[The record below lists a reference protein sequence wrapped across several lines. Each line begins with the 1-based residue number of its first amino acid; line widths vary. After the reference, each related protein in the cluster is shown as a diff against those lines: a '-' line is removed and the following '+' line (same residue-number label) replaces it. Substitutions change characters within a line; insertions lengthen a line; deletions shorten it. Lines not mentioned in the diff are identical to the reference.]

1 MRKLRPVFLLA
12 VCALLLT
19 STLSAQ
25 RATGQIFGKVTD
37 DQGMPM
43 PGVSVQAKGPR
54 LVGEATTVTNA
65 LGAYRLVALPPGAYN
80 IKYTLAG
87 FQPLVREEI
96 VLGAEVTLTLDVTL
110 SASAIEEQVTVV
122 GQSPLIDVK
131 STARGVAMSRQV
143 FTLLPK
149 GRNFDSL
156 LVTVPGVSNEPML
169 AGISVDGASGAENMW
184 YVDGNST
191 TNLINGTSGQAVN
204 FDFVEE
210 VNFKSSGYTAEF
222 GGSLGG
228 VVNVLTRSGG
238 NEYHGELLAYYQDE
252 ALLARRRD
260 IVNYNNRD
268 TNSITHTQT
277 ASYYAWDKYYG
288 NQKWNNIEG
297 GFNLGGYIIKDRI
310 WFFGSVIPNY
320 NKYTRTLN
328 FAIQT
333 GSNSS
338 APPRDVHYKTID
350 WNAQVKISA
359 QPFKNLRMSAS
370 VINNLTVL
378 RGNLPASW
386 NGSPTVNYDAM
397 GFNYPNFSTSATA
410 DWIVSSNFMVSA
422 RGGFWRTNQNHQM
435 PATGLTEPVYIF
447 QLEQPYSY
455 AAVDNSMFPEIPANL
470 LHGPGWQNQPTTNL
484 NATKRIIRQKYNAN
498 LDLTYF
504 ANLGGE
510 HAFKIGGQYINQGEN
525 VDNSATQPLIY
536 LGWNSSFSAYGVDY
550 GRGTYGWY
558 AVRGNDLTGPYGSF
572 YNAKSDQWAIYAQ
585 DSWTIGRKL
594 TLNVGVRTESEYIPA
609 YSQNPDYVGLKPI
622 NFPFKKKISPRLGFI
637 YDVFGDSSLKV
648 YGSFAIYQDVMKLD
662 MAANALGG
670 FQWKSTYYSL
680 DTYDFPTIGV
690 NNNYPGTNYVTLDFR
705 RPSINLIDP
714 DMKPF
719 TQREIAF
726 GVDKKIF
733 ENFSAS
739 LRVVNKSVLYAVDDQ
754 AVVDPAEGETYYY
767 TNLGSAFMDNI
778 YDQAKAAGVQ
788 SRPVGS
794 TTPLAWMAD
803 GVPNQ
808 PDVKRE
814 YWAVNLSLDKRL
826 SNNWLMGFSATWSRL
841 TGNYSGLAN
850 SDENGRNNPNGERT
864 YDLWQ
869 FQWDKNLNPIDG
881 TLATD
886 RTLMFKLFGS
896 YVFPMG
902 LTVGT
907 VMQAMSGTPL
917 STAWNVDGPGYYP
930 FSRGDLGRTP
940 FLFYADAYAEYN
952 VRLGGRYGLQF
963 SVNLS
968 NMFNVETAT
977 NFIQTPYRTNI
988 SPSDTIGGVQYAPG
1002 TTLLTTTWEPDPA
1015 LNKVDGRFG
1024 YANTFFA
1031 PLQARLGMKF
1041 SF

>member
-1 MRKLRPVFLLA
+1 MKKLQPVLLLIIS
-12 VCALLLT
+12 ALLLT

-25 RATGQIFGKVTD
+25 RATGQIFGTVLD
-37 DQGMPM
+37 DQKAPL
-43 PGVSVQAKGPR
+43 PGVSITAKGPR
-54 LVGEATTVTNA
+54 LVGSATTTTN
-65 LGAYRLVALPPGAYN
+65 GQGGYRLVALPPGTYDIEYN
-80 IKYTLAG
+80 LPG
-87 FQPLVREEI
+87 FQPLLRKDI
-96 VLGAEVTLTLDVTL
+96 VLGAEQTLTVDITL
-110 SASAIEEQVTVV
+110 SPSAITEQVTVI

-131 STARGVAMSRQV
+131 STSRGGTMNRQT
-143 FTLLPK
+143 FSLLPK

-169 AGISVDGASGAENMW
+169 AGTSVDGASGAENMW
-184 YVDGNST
+184 YVDGIST
-191 TNLINGTSGQAVN
+191 TNLINGTSGQGVN
-204 FDFVEE
+204 YDFVEE
-210 VNFKSSGYTAEF
+210 VNFKSSGYNAEY

-228 VVNVLTRSGG
+228 VVSVLTRSGG
-238 NEYHGELLAYYQDE
+238 NAFHGELLAYYNDE
-252 ALLARRRD
+252 ALTARRRD
-260 IVNYNNRD
+260 ILNYNNRD
-268 TNSITHTQT
+268 SNSTTHTQT

-288 NQKWNNIEG
+288 AQKWSNIEG
-297 GFNLGGYIIKDRI
+297 GFNLGGYIIKDRV
-310 WFFGSVIPNY
+310 WFFGSVMPNY

-333 GSNSS
+333 GSNST
-338 APPRDVHYKTID
+338 APPRDVHYKQID
-350 WNAQVKISA
+350 WNAQAKLSA
-359 QPFKNLRMSAS
+359 QPFKNLRISAS
-370 VINNLTVL
+370 VINALSIQ

-386 NGSPTVNYDAM
+386 NGSPTVDYDAM

-422 RGGFWRTNQNHQM
+422 RGGFFRTNQNHQM
-435 PATGLTEPVYIF
+435 PSTGLTEPVYIF

-455 AAVDNSMFPEIPANL
+455 ASVDNSMFPEIPASL
-470 LHGPGWQNQPTTNL
+470 VHGPGWQNQPLTNL

-536 LGWNSSFSAYGVDY
+536 LGWDSSFSAYGIDY
-550 GRGTYGWY
+550 GRGKYGWY

-572 YNAKSDQWAIYAQ
+572 YNAKSDQWALYAQ
-585 DSWTIGRKL
+585 DSWTIARKL
-594 TLNVGVRTESEYIPA
+594 TINAGVRTESEYIPA

-622 NFPFKKKISPRLGFI
+622 DFPFKKKISPRLGFI
-637 YDVFGDSSLKV
+637 YDIFGDSSLKV

-670 FQWKSTYYSL
+670 FQWKSTYYTL
-680 DTYDFPTIGV
+680 DNYDFTTIGV

-705 RPSINLIDP
+705 RPSIELIDP

-719 TQREIAF
+719 TQREIAL
-726 GVDKKIF
+726 GADKKIF
-733 ENFSAS
+733 ENLSAS
-739 LRVVNKSVLYAVDDQ
+739 IRVVSKSVLYAIDDQ
-754 AVVDPAEGETYYY
+754 AVVDPDAGETYYY
-767 TNLGSAFMDNI
+767 TNLGSTFMDHV
-778 YDQAKAAGVQ
+778 YDQAKAAG
-788 SRPVGS
+788 
-794 TTPLAWMAD
+794 WMAE

-808 PDVKRE
+808 PKGKRD
-814 YWAVNLSLDKRL
+814 YMAVNFSLDKRL
-826 SNNWLMGFSATWSRL
+826 ANNWLMGFSATWSRL
-841 TGNYSGLAN
+841 TGNYAGLAN

-869 FQWDKNLNPIDG
+869 FQWDKQLNPIDG
-881 TLATD
+881 TLPTD
-886 RTLMFKLFGS
+886 RPLIFKLYGS

-930 FSRGDLGRTP
+930 FNRGDLGRTP

-952 VRLGGRYGLQF
+952 VRLGGRLGLQF
-963 SVNLS
+963 NVNLS

-977 NFIQTPYRTNI
+977 NFIQTPYRSNI
-988 SPSDTIGGVQYAPG
+988 SPSDTVGGIEYAPG
-1002 TTLLTTTWEPDPA
+1002 TTLLTKTWEPATA
-1015 LNKVDGRFG
+1015 LNLKDGRFG

-1031 PLQARLGMKF
+1031 PFQARLGMKF